1 LEGVLDKLV
10 ILTFLIVATTVE
22 ARAMSSSAW
31 FERAGVGAAYR
42 AVSDRRVLRFG
53 YGLSLNLAPLEFG
66 RLVGLHIAT
75 LFVVWQITSSGAF
88 HSIPTVPILL
98 CGRSSPPPAASGERR
113 PSHYICCIFFLSL
126 NPDVCV

>member
-1 LEGVLDKLV
+1 LNEP
-10 ILTFLIVATTVE
+10 
-22 ARAMSSSAW
+22 
-31 FERAGVGAAYR
+31 GVGAAYR

-75 LFVVWQITSSGAF
+75 LFVVWQITSFGAF

-98 CGRSSPPPAASGERR
+98 CGALIAAAGCIVTFWRTSPKPLYLLNIFSITQPRR
-113 PSHYICCIFFLSL
+113 VRLTSQSR
-126 NPDVCV
+126 